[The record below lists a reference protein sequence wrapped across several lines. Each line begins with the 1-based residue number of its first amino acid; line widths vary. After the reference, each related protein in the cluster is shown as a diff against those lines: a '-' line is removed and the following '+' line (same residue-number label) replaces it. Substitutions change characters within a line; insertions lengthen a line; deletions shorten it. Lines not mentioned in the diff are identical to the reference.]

1 MYYIIVYDVNQT
13 RVSQILKALK
23 KYLFWVQ
30 NSVFEGELSEG
41 QFARLQSELS
51 NFLNLDEDSVIIYRL
66 DSRLL
71 SRTVL
76 GKMKGSMDTMI

>member
-76 GKMKGSMDTMI
+76 GKMKGLMDTMI

>member
-23 KYLFWVQ
+23 KYMFWVQ